1 MSPRRL
7 ARLSR
12 CTLAAALLAAPPLWA
27 SPGRVVTISVNTL
40 GQGTFTGPFGSDPVD
55 LPAFARPVS
64 AGTPPLI
71 PSPLVGVAAADPGP
85 GGLASVLTYPLQ
97 NPPSLV
103 FGDVQLTGPNG
114 VTELIRFN
122 AAGTGNPNYAASL
135 LFYSSPTDGVGHLVT
150 TLTPPGTLYPNV
162 VSVPLGTVYT
172 PGPGEPGYVT
182 FVETH
187 YIFNA
192 QPCSYSIAPDGVNV
206 SATGGSGSFQ
216 VTTSQG
222 CPIAPVVSSDF
233 LSFTVDGFNVDY
245 TVQPNPGVEGRTG
258 TITVGGQIFTVG
270 QFGFPPTVTPSQLT
284 FTSPVGTAPL
294 SQTVTLPG
302 AQGSLSVSVN
312 VPWVTATLSSPQL
325 PATLTVTVNPS
336 GLAPG
341 SYSATITLNVNG
353 TTMSFVVQY
362 VVKALPSLV
371 AIPAQMTFNY
381 FAGAAPASQPL
392 QIYSTSAVAF
402 QAAGGG
408 FASVTPGSGTTTQ
421 SLTVSVDPSGLAV
434 GAYSATITL
443 TASGITNSP
452 LTIPVKL
459 NVFSTGPLFTSAGL
473 VNAASFL
480 AGPMAPGS
488 LFSLFGTGL
497 ADGQPSERPDF
508 QAPSMTIAGIPVP
521 LQFVSPLQINAQVPF
536 EVAPGQQPLTLTVKG
551 ISTTA
556 QLTIVPAAP
565 AIFLINGRGAI
576 LNQDFSLNTA
586 ANPAASGSTVQV
598 FFTGQGLV
606 TPPVATGAPAPA
618 TVSLTNA
625 ITTATI
631 GNLPAAV
638 VFSGLA
644 PGMIGLG
651 QANVEVPSLPAD
663 DYPLVLT
670 VNGIASNSVI
680 VAVKAP

>member
-1 MSPRRL
+1 MSPRIL
-7 ARLSR
+7 AKLSR
-12 CTLAAALLAAPPLWA
+12 CTLAAALLAAAPLWA
-27 SPGRVVTISVNTL
+27 NPGRVVTISVNTL
-40 GQGTFTGPFGSDPVD
+40 GQGTFTGPFGGVPVFV
-55 LPAFARPVS
+55 PAFRPVS
-64 AGTPPLI
+64 AGTPPAI

-114 VTELIRFN
+114 VTEMIRFN

-192 QPCSYSIAPDGVNV
+192 QPCSYSIAPDSVNV
-206 SATGGSGSFQ
+206 SANGGSGSFQ

-245 TVQPNPGVEGRTG
+245 TVQPNPGTEGRTG
-258 TITVGGQIFTVG
+258 TITVGGQVFTVG
-270 QFGFPPTVTPSQLT
+270 QLGFPPTVTPSQLT
-284 FTSPVGTAPL
+284 FTSPVGIAPP

-325 PATLTVTVNPS
+325 PATLTVTVNPA

-341 SYSATITLNVNG
+341 SYSATITLSVNG
-353 TTMSFVVQY
+353 VAMSYVIEY
-362 VVKALPSLV
+362 VVKALPSFV

-381 FAGAAPASQPL
+381 FGGAAPASQPL
-392 QIYSTSAVAF
+392 QIYSTGPVAF
-402 QAAGGG
+402 QAAASG
-408 FASVTPGSGTTTQ
+408 FASVTPASGTTTQ
-421 SLTVSVDPSGLAV
+421 NLAVSVDPSGLAV
-434 GAYSATITL
+434 GAYSATITV
-443 TASGITNSP
+443 TAGGITNSP
-452 LTIPVKL
+452 VSIPVKL
-459 NVFSTGPLFTSAGL
+459 NVFATGPLFTSTGV

-480 AGPMAPGS
+480 GGAMAPGS
-488 LFSLFGTGL
+488 LFTLFGTGL
-497 ADGQPSERPDF
+497 AASQPDF
-508 QAPSMTIAGIPVP
+508 KASADTALMTIAGIPVP
-521 LQFVSPLQINAQVPF
+521 LQFVSPVQINGQVPF

-551 ISTTA
+551 LSTTA

-565 AIFLINGRGAI
+565 AIFLIDGRGAI
-576 LNQDFSLNTA
+576 LNQDFSLNAA
-586 ANPAASGSTVQV
+586 ANPAEPGSIVQV

-618 TVSLTNA
+618 TLSTTNA
-625 ITTATI
+625 PTMATI
-631 GNLPAAV
+631 GNLPATV
-638 VFSGLA
+638 IFSGLA
-644 PGMIGLG
+644 PGMIGVG
-651 QANVEVPSLPAD
+651 QANVKVPSLPANN
-663 DYPLVLT
+663 YPLVLT

-680 VAVKAP
+680 MAVGARD